1 MALNIVVKAE
11 PRNAAKGQF
20 QCQISADAVT
30 LTQRKKQIAIPVG
43 VDARYAGKN
52 QIDVTLPDCRLEM
65 RVTKFGSYQNRL
77 ARDIAAFLSGGG
89 DPPVVTSYS
98 LPWYFYVVSAL
109 PMGIP
114 ILTLGG
120 AIPAMIGFGLAGG
133 CFGIVQKEEWSTPIR
148 LLAAGTLVV
157 LGYLGL
163 FALLAIAVA
172 SKG

>member
-77 ARDIAAFLSGGG
+77 ARDIAAFGRNSHISPVPGGG
-89 DPPVVTSYS
+89 R
-98 LPWYFYVVSAL
+98 VVSAL
-109 PMGIP
+109 FSW
-114 ILTLGG
+114 
-120 AIPAMIGFGLAGG
+120 A
-133 CFGIVQKEEWSTPIR
+133 
-148 LLAAGTLVV
+148 
-157 LGYLGL
+157 
-163 FALLAIAVA
+163 
-172 SKG
+172 

>member
-1 MALNIVVKAE
+1 MVKL
-11 PRNAAKGQF
+11 RH
-20 QCQISADAVT
+20 
-30 LTQRKKQIAIPVG
+30 R
-43 VDARYAGKN
+43 
-52 QIDVTLPDCRLEM
+52 DV
-65 RVTKFGSYQNRL
+65 RVTP
-77 ARDIAAFLSGGG
+77 AAFLSGGG